1 MKVPLLLIFV
11 FLLGTFAQNEN
22 IDKKSE
28 AIKSS
33 GKNTKSR
40 FETLLDKERYSKSG
54 SKIDKNPKLNEAD
67 PQSGASEEGGESPER
82 REWLQLWEDARQFI
96 ADSLKKEQVG
106 FRRKVSAAFLSAERE
121 RNSSRISRRS

>member
-40 FETLLDKERYSKSG
+40 FETFIVKPNNH
-54 SKIDKNPKLNEAD
+54 SKIDKNPKLKEAD
-67 PQSGASEEGGESPER
+67 PQSGGSEGGGALR
-82 REWLQLWEDARQFI
+82 
-96 ADSLKKEQVG
+96 
-106 FRRKVSAAFLSAERE
+106 
-121 RNSSRISRRS
+121 